1 MKALNA
7 KVIILLLSF
16 IALLLCSSH
25 LHANQ
30 DKVYKIGVENIDYYP
45 HYAFGHHKNSFIKEL
60 LESFFKSNNIKY
72 EFVPL
77 PLKRF
82 NQWYLK
88 DSIDFKY
95 PDNAMW
101 RTGES
106 KSLPIIYSSSVIKS
120 TAGSVVLNT
129 NLSRKRDQIER
140 LGTITRF
147 SPVLWQDKVDDN
159 KVKVLNDS
167 AVLSVIKMAIHG
179 LVDVINLDY
188 SVVNYHL
195 NNLNKNKQLLMNPNL
210 ANQKINFHLSTI
222 KHKKIILKFN
232 DFLKSNKK
240 LVENLKDKYQI
251 IEDPFDLNT
260 F

>member
-1 MKALNA
+1 MKVLNQT
-7 KVIILLLSF
+7 VTILLLSF
-16 IALLLCSSH
+16 AALLLCNKH
-25 LHANQ
+25 LYANQ
-30 DKVYKIGVENIDYYP
+30 EKVYKIGVENIDYYP
-45 HYAFGHHKNSFIKEL
+45 HFAFGHHENSFVKEL

-95 PDNAMW
+95 PDNATW

-106 KSLPIIYSSSVIKS
+106 QSLPIIYSESVIKS
-120 TAGSVVLNT
+120 TAGSVMLKT
-129 NLSRKRDQIER
+129 NLNKTRDEVKR
-140 LGTITRF
+140 LGTITGF
-147 SPVLWQDKVDDN
+147 TSVLWLDKLENN
-159 KVKVLNDS
+159 KITILSDS
-167 AVLSVIKMAIHG
+167 AVLSVIKMAVHG

-195 NNLNKNKQLLMNPNL
+195 NNLNKNKKLLLNPNFP
-210 ANQKINFHLSTI
+210 NQIINFHLSTI
-222 KHKKIILKFN
+222 KHKEIMLEFNYFLNYNNKLIEDLKR
-232 DFLKSNKK
+232 
-240 LVENLKDKYQI
+240 KYQI